1 MKANSWIIAIVS
13 LWVIVSALIGFTPIF
28 ILWSNLLSGAVIAIA
43 GFSYAKEKPEFG
55 WIAGILGLWILVSG
69 FIPGLQTAPG
79 LLWNG
84 IITGAVVAI
93 DGFSAM
99 GSQSGSHTTQTAHG

>member
-1 MKANSWIIAIVS
+1 
-13 LWVIVSALIGFTPIF
+13 LF

-43 GFSYAKEKPEFG
+43 GFSFAKEKPENG
-55 WIAGILGLWILVSG
+55 WIAGILGIWILISG
-69 FIPGLQTAPG
+69 FIPGLQIAPG

-84 IITGAVVAI
+84 IIAGAIVAI

-99 GSQSGSHTTQTAHG
+99 GSGSESGGHSTQPAHG